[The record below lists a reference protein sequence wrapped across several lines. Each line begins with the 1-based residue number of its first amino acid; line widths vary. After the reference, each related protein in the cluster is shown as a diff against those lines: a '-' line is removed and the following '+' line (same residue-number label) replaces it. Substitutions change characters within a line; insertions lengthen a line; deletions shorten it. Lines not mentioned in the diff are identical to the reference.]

1 MSPNTASSP
10 SLAAT
15 SVKELTITRVFNA
28 PRSLVFKVWTESEHL
43 AKWWGPH
50 HFTNTVHELDT
61 RPGGVIRVD
70 MRGPD
75 GTVYPMG
82 GAFEEIDEPHRLVFT
97 TTALHA
103 ETDTP
108 YLKVQNIVTFTE
120 HNGRTTMTLHAAVI
134 EALPEAA
141 SALEGMEAGWTQ
153 SIERL
158 SALLQN
164 YLKDPRSMNHN
175 AFSNGTEDREIT
187 GSRIFDAPREL
198 VFKMWT
204 DHEHIVNWWGP
215 AGFSNTIFEMDVRPG
230 GKWRYIMHGPD
241 GVDYKNES
249 IYLEVVKPERLVYQ
263 HVSAPGHISTVTFEV
278 LGTKTKVSMHMLFET
293 AEIRDTTV
301 KVFNAIEG
309 LQQTLQRL
317 GDQLARLTN

>member
-10 SLAAT
+10 SLTAT
-15 SVKELTITRVFNA
+15 PVKELNLTRVFKA
-28 PRSLVFKVWTESEHL
+28 PRSLVFKVWTEAEHL

-50 HFTNTVHELDT
+50 HFTNTVHKFDA
-61 RPGGVIRVD
+61 RPGGAIRID

-82 GAFEEIDEPHRLVFT
+82 GMFEEIEEPHRLVFT
-97 TTALHA
+97 TTALDA
-103 ETDTP
+103 TTGTV
-108 YLKVQNIVTFTE
+108 YLKLQNIVTFTE
-120 HNGRTTMTLHAAVI
+120 HNGRTTMTLHAAVT
-134 EALPEAA
+134 EATPEG
-141 SALEGMEAGWTQ
+141 ALALKGMEAGWTQ

-158 SALLQN
+158 HALLQN
-164 YLKDPRSMNHN
+164 YLKDPSSMNHN
-175 AFSNGTEDREIT
+175 AFSTGTEDREIT
-187 GSRIFDAPREL
+187 GSRIFNAPREL

-204 DHEHIVNWWGP
+204 DPEHIVNWWGP
-215 AGFSNTIFEMDVRPG
+215 TGFRNTIFEMDVRPG
-230 GKWRYIMHGPD
+230 GKWRHIMHGPD

-249 IYLEVVKPERLVYQ
+249 IYLEIVPQERLVYQ
-263 HVSAPGHISTVTFEV
+263 HVSAPGHISTVTFED
-278 LGTKTKVSMHMLFET
+278 LGNKTKVSMHMLFET

-317 GDQLARLTN
+317 ADQLAVAIN